1 MNTLIR
7 PAVTLF
13 IIMTLL
19 TGVVYPFAVTGI
31 AQLLFPDQAAG
42 SLVLAGGQPV
52 GSRVIGQSFSDP
64 KYFWSRPSATSPQP
78 YNAIASSGSNQ
89 GPLNPA
95 LTDAIKTRLEAL
107 KAADPTNTLPVPVD
121 LGTASASGLDPEI
134 SIAAAKY
141 QAARIARV
149 RGIAPQDVQALI
161 DSHARGRLLS
171 LVGEPRLNVLELN
184 LALDVLPTASPARS
198 AATWT
203 GSREARSP

>member
-95 LTDAIKTRLEAL
+95 LPDAVKTRIEAL
-107 KAADPTNTLPVPVD
+107 KAADPANTLPVPVD
-121 LGTASASGLDPEI
+121 LVTASASGLDPDI
-134 SIAAAKY
+134 SIAAANY
-141 QAARIARV
+141 PAGRVGRV
-149 RGIAPQDVQALI
+149 RGIPPQEVLALI
-161 DSHARGRLLS
+161 GSRARGKLLG
-171 LVGEPRLNVLELN
+171 LVGEPRINVLELN
-184 LALDVLPTASPARS
+184 LALDRMKTPA
-198 AATWT
+198 
-203 GSREARSP
+203 G